1 MKYRKRETGGETIDE
16 KIGAQP
22 AEETRI
28 EGVVPFVHTGH
39 ASRDYTCVCVC
50 VQKWP

>member
-1 MKYRKRETGGETIDE
+1 MKYRKRETGGETM

-39 ASRDYTCVCVC
+39 ALRDYTCVCAKTAVT
-50 VQKWP
+50 